1 MLGQNQRRVA
11 LTLRELL
18 RNASYGEDQNL
29 VTTFQKNNFPVKIL
43 GKTKCVS

>member
-29 VTTFQKNNFPVKIL
+29 VPLQKIFSRK
-43 GKTKCVS
+43 KY